1 MIGILFLIRFNQ
13 LKYKYRAFCGP
24 EILFA
29 EHQAL
34 QASGDGTTLRK
45 ALPGLGDPQ
54 KTRMLPPSVQRPCR
68 FSVLQ
73 RRLARAGTGQAA
85 APADPGVRA

>member
-1 MIGILFLIRFNQ
+1 MFNQ
-13 LKYKYRAFCGP
+13 LKYKYRPFCSP

-34 QASGDGTTLRK
+34 QASGDGATLRK
-45 ALPGLGDPQ
+45 ALPGLGGPQ
-54 KTRMLPPSVQRPCR
+54 KTRMLPPIIQMPCR
-68 FSVLQ
+68 FSVLL
-73 RRLARAGTGQAA
+73 RGLARAGTGQAA